1 TWRAAG
7 AREPRGTVD
16 AGLLPADA
24 AVGDQLRVETEKDLD
39 GIRIVSIVAAKG
51 PTERSNRLELLPS
64 TEAFEPVVEVRA
76 TRDRHEGGRGR
87 PRRDRDDRSDRGD
100 RDRRGDPSRRGDQD
114 RRGDQERRGD
124 PARRGERAAT

>member
-1 TWRAAG
+1 MPTRIEIELTSVAEGRWTWRAAG
-7 AREPRGTVD
+7 AREPRGMVD

-51 PTERSNRLELLPS
+51 PSERANRLELLPS

-87 PRRDRDDRSDRGD
+87 PRRDDRGD
-100 RDRRGDPSRRGDQD
+100 RG
-114 RRGDQERRGD
+114 
-124 PARRGERAAT
+124 